1 MVSFFI
7 TLLRFI
13 RAFARGLKD
22 PEFRA
27 LFIVVLFLLLS
38 GTLFY
43 SSIEGWSI
51 IDSLYFS
58 VITLTTIGYGDLH
71 PTSALSRIFT
81 IVYVLMG
88 IGVLLAFINKLAKNA
103 FQEKR

>member
-38 GTLFY
+38 RLLSVWGY
-43 SSIEGWSI
+43 SG
-51 IDSLYFS
+51 
-58 VITLTTIGYGDLH
+58 
-71 PTSALSRIFT
+71 
-81 IVYVLMG
+81 
-88 IGVLLAFINKLAKNA
+88 
-103 FQEKR
+103 